1 MGNRRQDDYGHV
13 YECDLTEIT
22 TTSMSGMSSTLQ
34 GAAVREDPRHTSSKR
49 HNKAEWRRTGVALG
63 SDCLIRRTT
72 FAKDGI
78 EKDTY
83 APRIRSSRWKLE

>member
-22 TTSMSGMSSTLQ
+22 TTSMSGISSILQ
-34 GAAVREDPRHTSSKR
+34 GAAVRKDPRQTASKR
-49 HNKAEWRRTGVALG
+49 HNKVEWRHTGVALG
-63 SDCLIRRTT
+63 SNRLIRRTA
-72 FAKDGI
+72 FAKDGV

-83 APRIRSSRWKLE
+83 ASRIRSFCWKLE